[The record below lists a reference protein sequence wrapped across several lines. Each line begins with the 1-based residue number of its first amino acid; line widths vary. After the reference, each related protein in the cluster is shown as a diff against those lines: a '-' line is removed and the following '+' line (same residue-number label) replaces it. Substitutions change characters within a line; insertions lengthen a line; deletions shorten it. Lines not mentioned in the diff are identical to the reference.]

1 MLNWDKFEQ
10 YLPMDFV
17 KSNGLMIRSEMILID
32 EKQRSWSVWLG
43 RTGHQFGIK
52 RGWTQFRNANG
63 IQVGDT
69 YKFEL
74 INNGTIPIAHVNI
87 LGVKDAN
94 RQASQK
100 PLTG

>member
-1 MLNWDKFEQ
+1 MEKKFA

-17 KSNGLMIRSEMILID
+17 KSNGLMSRSEMILID

-43 RTGHQFGIK
+43 QTGHQFGIK

-63 IQVGDT
+63 IQLGDT

-74 INNGTIPIAHVNI
+74 TNNGTIPIAHVNI
-87 LGVKDAN
+87 LEVK
-94 RQASQK
+94 
-100 PLTG
+100 GCE